1 LAYIKRAFD
10 LSILRIE
17 IAIEI
22 DKDCSMLSKIETE
35 IAKARSTM
43 SIFMPIFVSIF
54 LHEID
59 KASSTLH
66 EIAIEIAKL
75 INIKQVRP
83 SAQRRHHSNNI

>member
-1 LAYIKRAFD
+1 MFD
-10 LSILRIE
+10 LSIFR
-17 IAIEI
+17 IEI
-22 DKDCSMLSKIETE
+22 DKGCSALSKIETE

-66 EIAIEIAKL
+66 EITIEIDKL
-75 INIKQVRP
+75 INIK
-83 SAQRRHHSNNI
+83 